1 MVRKLVIAAIAA
13 MLVVATVS
21 AAGSRVRHHRG
32 HGWGAYHGGYG
43 SGSYRGNPTN
53 TNGF

>member
-1 MVRKLVIAAIAA
+1 MVRRIITAAAA
-13 MLVVATVS
+13 AVLVVATVS
-21 AAGSRVRHHRG
+21 AASSRVRHYRHGFG
-32 HGWGAYHGGYG
+32 HAHYGWS